1 MQQVATGYG
10 LIEGPVWDPA
20 RGLYFSDVM
29 NGGVFLLDRA
39 GKVSTAVPK
48 RRGIGGMALH
58 TSGGIVVGGRD
69 IACVSLTD
77 GATRSLLALDAIP
90 GATGFNDLTTDQAGR
105 IYVGSLAFKV
115 FGGETPKPGHLHVID
130 LDGSMRTLSD
140 GVLLTNGL
148 GFLAGRQAPLSLRCA
163 RALRARLRCEAG
175 RQRRSVAQVRITRR
189 RQGARWLEGGAGRL
203 GLGCRCP
210 WRTGGGVQSPTGRT
224 ARTFAVPLPMVT
236 SLCFAGDD
244 LRDLYIVTG
253 SRGGPHENCGSIF
266 HTRADVPGLPLPP
279 AKVALVGNRCWER
292 GSPEPLFLRFAASH
306 ERLWRAALPAN
317 RNCFKLTG

>member
-29 NGGVFLLDRA
+29 NGGVFVLDRA

-58 TSGGIVVGGRD
+58 ESGGIVVGGRD
-69 IACVSLTD
+69 IACVSLAD
-77 GATRSLLALDAIP
+77 GATRSLLPLAAIP
-90 GATGFNDLTTDQAGR
+90 GATGFNDLTTDAAGR

-148 GFLAGRQAPLSLRCA
+148 GFSPDGKLLYHCDARGPYVRVYDAKPDGSVGPWRKFASLGDDKVPDG
-163 RALRARLRCEAG
+163 LK
-175 RQRRSVAQVRITRR
+175 VAQDGSVWVADAHGGRVAVFNPDGSHRR
-189 RQGARWLEGGAGRL
+189 DI
-203 GLGCRCP
+203 P
-210 WRTGGGVQSPTGRT
+210 
-224 ARTFAVPLPMVT
+224 VPLPMVT

-266 HTRADVPGLPLPP
+266 QTRVDVPGLPLPP
-279 AKVALVGNRCWER
+279 ARVAL
-292 GSPEPLFLRFAASH
+292 
-306 ERLWRAALPAN
+306 
-317 RNCFKLTG
+317 